1 MKIEQI
7 ETDKNRI
14 DYITLNLTRKILS
27 NNLTQMGK
35 EYFLGS
41 YYTKLGFYTK
51 TWPSVCLRYLIALLE
66 YLNPDFSYNGEIYM
80 GKPIV
85 ANERVFQEIING
97 NSHLL
102 EDLEAKTPSSF
113 RKYGMLMEAKE
124 IVSA

>member
-27 NNLTQMGK
+27 NNLTHMGK
-35 EYFLGS
+35 EHFLGS

-102 EDLEAKTPSSF
+102 EDLEAKTPSAF

>member
-27 NNLTQMGK
+27 NNLTHMRK
-35 EYFLGS
+35 EHFLGS

-85 ANERVFQEIING
+85 ANERIFQEIING

-102 EDLEAKTPSSF
+102 EDLEAKTPSAF
-113 RKYGMLMEAKE
+113 RRYGMLMEAKE

>member
-14 DYITLNLTRKILS
+14 DYITLNLTRKI
-27 NNLTQMGK
+27 
-35 EYFLGS
+35 Y
-41 YYTKLGFYTK
+41 
-51 TWPSVCLRYLIALLE
+51 I
-66 YLNPDFSYNGEIYM
+66 
-80 GKPIV
+80 GKPVV
-85 ANERVFQEIING
+85 ANERIFQEIIAG